1 MIRFILQRLLVIPLI
16 VAVVVVLTYAYAH
29 TVQWEYAG
37 RYGQLYQRLKVIEQ
51 RPEAFAPAFKDYVD
65 GLLRADLG
73 TLRNGERISVVLGQA
88 GVASLGLLLAALTLS
103 APLGVLLGIGAAHWR
118 RRRPARWL
126 MVGATMGLAAPSF
139 YIGSLLILLS
149 VAYALRRGSGAL
161 PFPVAGFGWDRHMVF
176 PLVALTLR
184 PMVQVAQVTASLLTA
199 ELHKPYVTAA
209 RSIGHTWG
217 AIKRRLAFRNVLAP
231 VILSIAGS
239 LRMLVT
245 DLILVEWLFFWPGL
259 GRFLAYALI
268 PAARTN
274 IAMSPYFLDPAF
286 TTALLTSLTL
296 LFLLTDFMA
305 AVLVRLFDPR
315 LRIPTQEEVPGV

>member
-1 MIRFILQRLLVIPLI
+1 MIRFILQRLLLLPLI
-16 VAVVVVLTYAYAH
+16 LAVVVVLTYAYAH

-51 RPEAFAPAFKDYVD
+51 RPEALAPAFKDYVG

-88 GVASLGLLLAALTLS
+88 GVASLGLLLAALALS
-103 APLGVLLGIGAAHWR
+103 APLGVLLGIGAAHWQQ
-118 RRRPARWL
+118 RRPARWL
-126 MVGATMGLAAPSF
+126 MVSATMGMAAPSF
-139 YIGSLLILLS
+139 YIGSLLILFS
-149 VAYALRRGSGAL
+149 VAYALWRGGGS
-161 PFPVAGFGWDRHMVF
+161 PFPLAGFGWDRHMVF

-184 PMVQVAQVTASLLTA
+184 PTLQIAQVTASLLTA

-209 RSIGHTWG
+209 RSIGQAWKT
-217 AIKRRLAFRNVLAP
+217 IKRRLAFRNVLAP
-231 VILSIAGS
+231 VILSLAGS

-274 IAMSPYFLDPAF
+274 IALSPYFLDPAF
-286 TTALLTSLTL
+286 TAALLTTLTL
-296 LFLLTDFMA
+296 LFLLTDFAA

-315 LRIPTQEEVPGV
+315 LRVPVREEVPGV